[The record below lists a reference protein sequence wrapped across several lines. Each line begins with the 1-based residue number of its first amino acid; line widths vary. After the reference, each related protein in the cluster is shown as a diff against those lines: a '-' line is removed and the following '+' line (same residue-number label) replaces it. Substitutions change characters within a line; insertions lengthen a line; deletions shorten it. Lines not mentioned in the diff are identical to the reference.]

1 MEIPIVTTSIVG
13 ITNDLQGFGQ
23 SSWLTAA
30 YLLTYVGT
38 ALHWHFSHRMH
49 LSEADSLGF
58 LIIWAKLSDIF
69 GRKSFA
75 SLATFVFVVF
85 SGACGAAQTITQL

>member
-13 ITNDLQGFGQ
+13 ITNDLQGFSQ

-38 ALHWHFSHRMH
+38 ALHSTFSIKCICLR
-49 LSEADSLGF
+49 LFE
-58 LIIWAKLSDIF
+58 
-69 GRKSFA
+69 
-75 SLATFVFVVF
+75 
-85 SGACGAAQTITQL
+85 

>member
-13 ITNDLQGFGQ
+13 ITNDLQGFSQ

-38 ALHWHFSHRMH
+38 ALYYQFSPR
-49 LSEADSLGF
+49 AD
-58 LIIWAKLSDIF
+58 
-69 GRKSFA
+69 
-75 SLATFVFVVF
+75 
-85 SGACGAAQTITQL
+85 